1 MASHFDSTNI
11 SWLMGIF
18 RLCPNL
24 ESFVCDLRITN
35 PNVNVPTSPHP
46 QLDFKSP
53 LRIKQLYIMT
63 TPLTHMLPQLL
74 YHCPDL
80 QQLTLDPTGYI
91 QNKHWMDQLLDT
103 LDERCPNLSKLSFK
117 TWSDRRDNTE
127 SMITSG
133 FTTTPTHG
141 LRELCHDVQHTTT
154 PTRSLR
160 RLINKHGNT
169 LYSFQVNIHNA
180 STSTQQSGN
189 EDDYSRSSYAAC
201 LMLLPLVRS
210 SHLSHI
216 HLTLDQGYV
225 ESVKQQPPLLSAI
238 QLASILGSLYGLE
251 VVYLR
256 SATVNHPVV
265 FEALSSLDRL
275 QKLDIGTIHWREC
288 SIRGLR
294 AFFSQSRCITDV
306 TIIGEVDDKIL
317 CAAQFSTTLK
327 RLSFGN
333 NVHRIS
339 EAGIACFSESMLESR
354 LTHLSMKASTR
365 YMGFEDLMS
374 LTRLPKLC
382 KLELFDSDITTE
394 KPASSGA
401 FASIFKFIQSSRNG
415 SMLTVVVNAQANYYN
430 ISMVETSTNNSNQK
444 KQFRVVSRRM
454 FSQVSTIEYYDME

>member
-24 ESFVCDLRITN
+24 ESFVCDLRIIN

-53 LRIKQLYIMT
+53 LCIKQLYIMT
-63 TPLTHMLPQLL
+63 TSLTHMLPQLL

-127 SMITSG
+127 SMITYG

-210 SHLSHI
+210 S
-216 HLTLDQGYV
+216 
-225 ESVKQQPPLLSAI
+225 
-238 QLASILGSLYGLE
+238 
-251 VVYLR
+251 
-256 SATVNHPVV
+256 
-265 FEALSSLDRL
+265 
-275 QKLDIGTIHWREC
+275 
-288 SIRGLR
+288 
-294 AFFSQSRCITDV
+294 
-306 TIIGEVDDKIL
+306 
-317 CAAQFSTTLK
+317 
-327 RLSFGN
+327 
-333 NVHRIS
+333 
-339 EAGIACFSESMLESR
+339 
-354 LTHLSMKASTR
+354 
-365 YMGFEDLMS
+365 
-374 LTRLPKLC
+374 
-382 KLELFDSDITTE
+382 
-394 KPASSGA
+394 
-401 FASIFKFIQSSRNG
+401 
-415 SMLTVVVNAQANYYN
+415 
-430 ISMVETSTNNSNQK
+430 
-444 KQFRVVSRRM
+444 
-454 FSQVSTIEYYDME
+454 